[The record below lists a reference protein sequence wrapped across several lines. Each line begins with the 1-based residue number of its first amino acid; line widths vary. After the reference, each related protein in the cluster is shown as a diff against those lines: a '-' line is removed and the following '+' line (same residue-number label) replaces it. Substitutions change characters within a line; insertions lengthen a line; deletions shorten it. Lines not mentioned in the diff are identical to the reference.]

1 MRQRGDGMFADV
13 LENEGDTWPPN
24 PLNKSPKET
33 NPLGDKLNDFTPS
46 DKTMS
51 LLSEGKELLSN
62 IFGYEASTSVGYGLG
77 ATATVG
83 PAKVEAELTLAEG
96 ELKTNSKNL
105 VEGEVKGAGA
115 KASVSLGEKKAEAKA
130 STGTA
135 KVEVDKKLNL
145 KTSSDGARNQIMFN
159 YVYNYTDHLGNIR
172 MSYSLD
178 KIDNV
183 LKILEENHYYP
194 FGLKHTN
201 YNSDKKKYVELEIGD
216 PEYDPGEF
224 GKKIKPAPLTDA
236 VLYKYKYNGKEYQ
249 DELGLNMYD
258 YGMRNYDPAIGRFMK
273 IDRFAEKYVDASPYH
288 YSANSPVAFRD
299 IAGDS
304 IRTYFYDKHGKAM
317 KSVPSAVQKM
327 FNEEFGISVGYNSE
341 TNMLYY
347 EGEVESD
354 LSQSESA
361 TGGLVDALKDT
372 NTGKNADKHGTL
384 MFGYNLRG
392 VKGGDVDGGQWDRTG
407 GLYRRGVTQIDLADF
422 DSQGLYYNMSYSSAL
437 NPRAFNMA
445 RIFEHEYLGGHQK
458 LMIGGFGDGGEFTM
472 GRVVKATNVF
482 ARERNLPERL
492 NYGSGVIFFGN
503 TLQYGNQGEQR
514 KAVQS
519 MVNGSTANDLFV
531 KSKK

>member
-1 MRQRGDGMFADV
+1 MFADV

-216 PEYDPGEF
+216 PLYEPGEF

-249 DELGLNMYD
+249 DELGLGWYD
-258 YGMRNYDPAIGRFMK
+258 YQARNYDPAIGRWMN
-273 IDRFAEKYVDASPYH
+273 IDPLAEKSRRYSPYTYALDNPVYFIDPDGMLATPPDWVLGNDKQWSYRSDINSEAQAVAAGYSGYSDGKTNNTYANGDNTVTLKENGKWVNSKDGVEKTAPDKANPTEIAAAKVDAGNT
-288 YSANSPVAFRD
+288 ANINEQGEATTQANTSQTMVLDQEKVDLAAGSVAGVGTIFEAATKHGDMLKASRNIG
-299 IAGDS
+299 IAGT
-304 IRTYFYDKHGKAM
+304 I
-317 KSVPSAVQKM
+317 VSAGAYINAVSTGQAKTSHHVDAA
-327 FNEEFGISVGYNSE
+327 I
-341 TNMLYY
+341 
-347 EGEVESD
+347 
-354 LSQSESA
+354 SA
-361 TGGLVDALKDT
+361 TLLTLTAIPVTAPFAAPAALIYGGIRIVA
-372 NTGKNADKHGTL
+372 GEA
-384 MFGYNLRG
+384 
-392 VKGGDVDGGQWDRTG
+392 
-407 GLYRRGVTQIDLADF
+407 ID
-422 DSQGLYYNMSYSSAL
+422 NWI
-437 NPRAFNMA
+437 NN
-445 RIFEHEYLGGHQK
+445 E
-458 LMIGGFGDGGEFTM
+458 
-472 GRVVKATNVF
+472 
-482 ARERNLPERL
+482 
-492 NYGSGVIFFGN
+492 
-503 TLQYGNQGEQR
+503 
-514 KAVQS
+514 
-519 MVNGSTANDLFV
+519 
-531 KSKK
+531 